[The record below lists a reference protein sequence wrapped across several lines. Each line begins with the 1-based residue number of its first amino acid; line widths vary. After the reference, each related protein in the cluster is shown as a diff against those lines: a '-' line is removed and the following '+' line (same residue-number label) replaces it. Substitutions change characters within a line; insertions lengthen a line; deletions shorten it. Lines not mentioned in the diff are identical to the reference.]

1 MVFSSEQKI
10 NQSGW
15 EGQRH
20 LGKVHLQEL
29 SPGGERGMGLAKG
42 SQFRQKA
49 IQTKIQNHGMTLKS
63 EEWC

>member
-1 MVFSSEQKI
+1 MFSNDERI

-20 LGKVHLQEL
+20 FGKVHLQEL
-29 SPGGERGMGLAKG
+29 SPGSEGGMGLAKR
-42 SQFRQKA
+42 SQFRQKS